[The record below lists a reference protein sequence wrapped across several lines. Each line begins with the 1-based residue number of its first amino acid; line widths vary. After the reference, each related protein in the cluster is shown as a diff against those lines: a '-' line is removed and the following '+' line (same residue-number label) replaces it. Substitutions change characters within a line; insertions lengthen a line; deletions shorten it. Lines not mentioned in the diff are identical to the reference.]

1 MDVVNDAAVQ
11 AGHGAVNSTPAAFAN
26 GRVTAERPPEP
37 EDIYWDSLEF
47 SGGELARSQLAPSSI
62 ILLVALVGTAAIM
75 FSQYGL
81 GPVLQAAQ
89 TTGTLRMRILLQV
102 GFTCGI
108 IVGNIFIFILTPLLA
123 ERMEKHHTF
132 GSKQFSC
139 FLKMFLFQVFNTVVA
154 STVFDFWATDD
165 RHSWYAFGAPM
176 IANVLIGDLGLI
188 LLVIDGLQI
197 GLLVARYIS
206 APRAKSQRE
215 MNDRFAC
222 KAEIYVAFRLQL
234 VAKYITIVL
243 IYGAALPIGYGLGAL
258 FLYLGQWVDR
268 VNLLR
273 RYLPPPRSPDGLISF
288 MLRAILPIALV
299 VHMLCAVL
307 FYANEYWLVQ
317 SDPLCP
323 EGVTITIAPVPTV
336 EYGGAEPRCQT
347 AATVR
352 EAQLSLYIVSA
363 PPASGA
369 LPVRIC
375 RELCR
380 SVERVHTLDGAEGG
394 SARRLPRP
402 RLPRGGRGRA
412 TSSTRRGVGRAT
424 TDAARASSAIAG
436 SGSTCRRSRA
446 PCCARCGGVQHY
458 GRRRR
463 WRRARSWRRAQREWW
478 QCPPSR
484 DAVMGRHFTRVW
496 SGGRG
501 TPDRMLASLAL
512 WVAFI
517 GDMVAFEALIF
528 IVVELGVRPP
538 ARGRVFVVWCCVAVV
553 LAVFVLCVC
562 APLGHSLCCGRENR
576 TSGEERKP

>member
-89 TTGTLRMRILLQV
+89 TTETLRMRILLQV

-154 STVFDFWATDD
+154 STVFYFWATDD

-288 MLRAILPIALV
+288 MLRAILPIALL
-299 VHMLCAVL
+299 VHMLCAAL

-352 EAQLSLYIVSA
+352 EAQLSFYIVCG
-363 PPASGA
+363 SGGFWG
-369 LPVRIC
+369 LFLLRFIC

-380 SVERVHTLDGAEGG
+380 SVERGVHTLEGTEGG
-394 SARRLPRP
+394 SAVAAFLDQGFHEEDE
-402 RLPRGGRGRA
+402 GG
-412 TSSTRRGVGRAT
+412 SDLLHETRRGARYYRRGAGLVGDRRQRLYLPPLPRSVLRSLRRRAAT
-424 TDAARASSAIAG
+424 MGDDV
-436 SGSTCRRSRA
+436 SGGERA
-446 PCCARCGGVQHY
+446 PVGGHNH
-458 GRRRR
+458 GHNGNG
-463 WRRARSWRRAQREWW
+463 AN
-478 QCPPSR
+478 
-484 DAVMGRHFTRVW
+484 
-496 SGGRG
+496 
-501 TPDRMLASLAL
+501 
-512 WVAFI
+512 
-517 GDMVAFEALIF
+517 
-528 IVVELGVRPP
+528 VRP
-538 ARGRVFVVWCCVAVV
+538 AEM
-553 LAVFVLCVC
+553 L
-562 APLGHSLCCGRENR
+562 
-576 TSGEERKP
+576 